1 MPFINPLLLRH
12 QGPMLATLGRA
23 ALSAFRTPDGPPP
36 ATPGPILEATVAAP
50 PDDLVD
56 AYAAWSGAP
65 SDRWGGELPPHLF
78 PQWGFPL
85 IAGTLVGLPWRLD
98 KVLNQGC
105 RVDVRA
111 PLRRGLPLRLRAQLV
126 EATDEGH
133 RIRLVQRL
141 WTGTEESPEA
151 LECDVIA
158 VIPTGRR
165 AGERARRSEDESAW
179 TTVGGFR
186 ADRRDGWR
194 FGVLTGD
201 LNPIHW
207 IGPYAKL
214 AGFPRQI
221 LHGFGSLARSW
232 EILANSGPVQGI
244 DVRFTRPLV
253 LPARATVQAAA
264 ADPAGRRAI
273 RLTDGADKVC
283 MAGFA
288 TGAE

>member
-1 MPFINPLLLRH
+1 MNFVNPFLLRH

-23 ALSAFRTPDGPPP
+23 ALSARTTADGPPP
-36 ATPGPILEATVAAP
+36 STPGPVLEDEVAAP
-50 PDDLVD
+50 ATALVN
-56 AYAAWSGAP
+56 AYLCWSGARA
-65 SDRWGGELPPHLF
+65 DTQRGTLPPHMF

-85 IAGTLVGLPWRLD
+85 MARTLVGLPWRLD

-105 RVDVRA
+105 RITVNG
-111 PLRRGLPLRLRAQLV
+111 PLERGAKLSLRAQLV
-126 EATDEGH
+126 DLVDEGH
-133 RIRLVQRL
+133 RVRLVQRL
-141 WTGTEESPEA
+141 WTSTAATPNA
-151 LECDVIA
+151 LVADVIA

-165 AGERARRSEDESAW
+165 KGGAKRNTMPEPVWAP
-179 TTVGGFR
+179 VGTFR

-207 IGPYAKL
+207 VGPYAKL

-232 EILANSGPVQGI
+232 EILAASAPLSGV

-253 LPARATVQAAA
+253 LPAEGRVEAASPV
-264 ADPAGRRAI
+264 DDGRRPI
-273 RLTDGADKVC
+273 RLLDAKGNVC

-288 TGAE
+288 ATG

>member
-1 MPFINPLLLRH
+1 MPFVNPLLLRH

-23 ALSAFRTPDGPPP
+23 ALSALRTPDGPPP
-36 ATPGPILEATVAAP
+36 ATPGPVIEAVVAAP
-50 PDDLVD
+50 PPALID

-65 SDRWGGELPPHLF
+65 ADRWRREVPPHLF

-85 IAGTLVGLPWRLD
+85 ISRTLAGLPWRLD

-105 RVDVRA
+105 RVVVRS
-111 PLRRGLPLRLRAQLV
+111 PLPRGAELHLRAQLV
-126 EATDEGH
+126 EAVDEGH

-141 WTGTEESPEA
+141 WTGTAGQADAVEA
-151 LECDVIA
+151 DVIA

-165 AGERARRSEDESAW
+165 RGEGKRPDEATPAW
-179 TTVGGFR
+179 QDVGGFN

-207 IGPYAKL
+207 VGPYAKL

-232 EILANSGPVQGI
+232 ELLAGDGPLAAI

-253 LPARATVQAAA
+253 LPATARVERAP
-264 ADPAGRRAI
+264 ADAQGRQPV
-273 RLTDGADKVC
+273 RLIDARGTVC
-283 MAGFA
+283 MAGYL
-288 TGAE
+288 TR

>member
-1 MPFINPLLLRH
+1 MAFVNPFLLRH

-23 ALSAFRTPDGPPP
+23 ALSALSTPDGPPP
-36 ATPGPILEATVAAP
+36 STPGPVLEETVAAP
-50 PDDLVD
+50 PAALVD
-56 AYAAWSGAP
+56 AYLTWSGAGANAP
-65 SDRWGGELPPHLF
+65 RGTLPPHLF

-85 IAGTLVGLPWRLD
+85 MARTLAGLPWRLD

-105 RVDVRA
+105 RITVHG
-111 PLRRGLPLRLRAQLV
+111 PLARGAKLRLRAQLV
-126 EATDEGH
+126 DLVDEGH
-133 RIRLVQRL
+133 RVRLVQRL
-141 WTGTEESPEA
+141 WTGTDEVPDA
-151 LECDVIA
+151 LEADVIA
-158 VIPTGRR
+158 VIPTGRKKGAAKR
-165 AGERARRSEDESAW
+165 TADAEPDWSL
-179 TTVGGFR
+179 VGAFR

-207 IGPYAKL
+207 VGPYAKL

-232 EILANSGPVQGI
+232 EILAAAAPLGEM

-253 LPARATVQAAA
+253 LPAEGRVEAAA
-264 ADPAGRRAI
+264 PGKDGRRPI
-273 RLTDGADKVC
+273 RLLDAKGNVC

-288 TGAE
+288 RDAA